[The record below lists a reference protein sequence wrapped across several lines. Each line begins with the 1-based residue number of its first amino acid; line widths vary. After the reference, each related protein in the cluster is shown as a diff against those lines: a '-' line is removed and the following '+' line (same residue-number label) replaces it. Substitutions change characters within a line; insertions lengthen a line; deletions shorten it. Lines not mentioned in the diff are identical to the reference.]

1 MGFSIDFLWG
11 GATAANQIEGA
22 YQTDGK
28 GLSTADVVAAG
39 SHGVPREL
47 TYVVQ
52 EGKYYPSHEAIDFY
66 HRYKEDIALF
76 AEMGFKCFRLSINWA
91 RIFPRGD
98 EEEPNE
104 AGLCFYDS
112 VFDECLK
119 YGIEPV
125 VTISHY
131 ETPLHLA
138 SAYGGWTN
146 RRMIE
151 FYERYCHTLFTRYQD
166 KVKYWMT
173 FNEINVICYHPW
185 YAGGFGSLEAKDGQT
200 EYQAAHHQFV
210 ASAKVVQLAKKIN
223 PCMQVGMIIAY
234 SPVYAETC
242 NPVEVQMAAE
252 AMQRRHFYL
261 DVQCRGKYSAFKLKE
276 FERKGITIHMEEGDE
291 RILQEGVVDFIG
303 FSYYAST
310 VVTTRPYAESSS
322 GNMIRGG
329 VKNPY
334 LEASE
339 WGWQMDPIGLR
350 IILNSLYDR
359 YQLPLFVVENGLG
372 ATDSIELDGTIR
384 DDYRINYIR
393 EHIREMKKAVEL
405 DGVEVMGYTS
415 WGCIDLVSVG
425 TGEMKKRYGFI
436 YVDKDNEGNG
446 SLKRIRKKSFDWYKQ
461 VIASNGELL

>member
-1 MGFSIDFLWG
+1 MGFPEHFLWG

-22 YQTDGK
+22 YLTDGK
-28 GLSTADVVAAG
+28 GLSTADVVTSG
-39 SHGVPREL
+39 SRSVPREL
-47 TYVVQ
+47 TYTVQ
-52 EGKYYPSHEAIDFY
+52 EGKQYPSHEAIDFY

-91 RIFPRGD
+91 RIYPRGD
-98 EEEPNE
+98 EEIPNE
-104 AGLCFYDS
+104 AGLAFYEH

-138 SAYGGWTN
+138 LEYGGWSN
-146 RRMIE
+146 RKLIE
-151 FYERYCHTLFTRYQD
+151 FYERYCATLFKRYHN

-173 FNEINVICYHPW
+173 FNEINVICFHPW
-185 YAGGFGSLEAKDGQT
+185 YAGGIGDLRAKDGQE
-200 EYQAAHHQFV
+200 EYQAAHHQFI
-210 ASAKVVQLAKKIN
+210 ASAKVVQLARSIN
-223 PCMQVGMIIAY
+223 PQMQIGMMIAY

-261 DVQCRGKYSAFKLKE
+261 DVQCRGQYPSFKLKE
-276 FERKGITIHMEEGDE
+276 FERKGISIRMEPGDE
-291 RILQEGVVDFIG
+291 QILKDGTVDFIG

-310 VVTTRPYAESSS
+310 VVTTRQNAEASG

-334 LEASE
+334 LKASE
-339 WGWQMDPIGLR
+339 WGWQMDPVGLR
-350 IILNSLYDR
+350 LILNSLYDR

-372 ATDSIELDGTIR
+372 ATDTIEADGSIQ
-384 DDYRINYIR
+384 DDYRIEYIK
-393 EHIREMKKAVEL
+393 EHIGEMKKAIEI
-405 DGVEVMGYTS
+405 DGVEVIGYTS

-425 TGEMKKRYGFI
+425 TGEMEKRYGFI
-436 YVDKDNEGNG
+436 HVDKDNNGNG
-446 SLKRIRKKSFDWYKQ
+446 TLTRTRKKSFEWYKQ
-461 VIASNGELL
+461 VISSNGEVL

>member
-1 MGFSIDFLWG
+1 MGFPIDFLWG

-104 AGLCFYDS
+104 AGLCFYDN

-151 FYERYCHTLFTRYQD
+151 FYERYCHTLFTRYRD

-210 ASAKVVQLAKKIN
+210 ASAKVVQLAKRIN
-223 PCMQVGMIIAY
+223 PCMKIGMMIAY

-310 VVTTRPYAESSS
+310 VVTTRPNAESSS

-372 ATDSIELDGTIR
+372 ATDSIEPDGTIQ